1 MLFQVSEAVPAPTD
15 VRSPAH
21 FGLTLGS
28 FPEADVSSFA
38 IHDPAP
44 SSEAAVRKAFLHQRY
59 LELLAGSR
67 TSPPDSQNSPLG
79 SGTSPPGSQNSP
91 LGSGSSPP
99 GSQNSMGPSRAEELD
114 RMGRRLRAEW
124 AGMSRAERREF
135 DERRPWAEQLAATEA
150 ATATGAK
157 VFLVIS
163 TSRGALTL
171 SRHAMD
177 RDRADYS

>member
-1 MLFQVSEAVPAPTD
+1 M
-15 VRSPAH
+15 
-21 FGLTLGS
+21 LGS

-67 TSPPDSQNSPLG
+67 TSPP
-79 SGTSPPGSQNSP
+79 GSQNSP
-91 LGSGSSPP
+91 PGSGTSPP

-150 ATATGAK
+150 ATAAGAK

-163 TSRGALTL
+163 TARGALTL
-171 SRHAMD
+171 SRHAMY